1 MDEYF
6 INEDTLLILPMG
18 ETRTK
23 IFELD
28 DNYIIKKNSME
39 VIDESCQYFGSNYQ
53 GRYIGSKN
61 LLKMEYKLPIIIEE
75 CKEIVIFPT
84 CSPRQPNCCWVCL
97 QNIENYRKNNKKT
110 LVEFK
115 NGIILELNISYSSF
129 ENQVFRA
136 TMLLMTLKKRKK
148 IG

>member
-1 MDEYF
+1 MTEYF
-6 INEDTLLILPMG
+6 INEDTLLIIPQG

-39 VIDESCQYFGSNYQ
+39 VIDESCQYFGSNYK
-53 GRYIGSKN
+53 GRYMGSKS

-84 CSPRQPNCCWVCL
+84 CSPRQQNCCWVCL

-115 NGIILELNISYSSF
+115 NGIIIELDISYGSF

-148 IG
+148 